1 MLQVYHLLLTALWLL
16 AALLPMLVHD
26 VPGMFAVAG
35 VTSVARVS
43 FAAVACPLG
52 SCDVC
57 CYWRAYCCFF
67 HVVDS
72 ISAAFV
78 CPCLLLC
85 LLLLALLSVANTP
98 AVANISVTLS

>member
-1 MLQVYHLLLTALWLL
+1 
-16 AALLPMLVHD
+16 MLVHD

-35 VTSVARVS
+35 VPSIARVS

-52 SCDVC
+52 SCNVC
-57 CYWRAYCCFF
+57 CYWLAFCCYF

-78 CPCLLLC
+78 CLCLLLC
-85 LLLLALLSVANTP
+85 LLLLALLSVANNP
-98 AVANISVTLS
+98 AVASISVTLS